1 MGFAAER
8 TAIEAKFASWTTTS
22 VKWPNLPFQQP
33 SSAWIAVH
41 IVNGSSS
48 EISVAPPILR
58 RHLGVVIVQIF
69 DKENNSEAT
78 IRTLADQVEALFLN
92 QPQNEIRISATE
104 TVRFWAPSLGA
115 AQTVNGWQQRNVTI
129 PFERDEMK

>member
-8 TAIEAKFASWTTTS
+8 IAIEAKFATWVTTP

-33 SSAWIAVH
+33 SSAWIAIY

-48 EISVAPPILR
+48 EISIAPPVLR
-58 RHLGVVIVQIF
+58 RHIGIIVVQIF
-69 DKENNSEAT
+69 DKENNSETT
-78 IRTLADQVEALFLN
+78 IRALADQVESLFLN
-92 QPQNEIRISATE
+92 QPQNEIRISSTE
-104 TVRFWAPSLGA
+104 TIRFGAPSLGA
-115 AQTVNGWQQRNVTI
+115 AQVVNGWQQRNVTI